1 MTATLDTPVREA
13 AAPAPAAVPAETA
26 RPTPY
31 RWRWLAYSAVL
42 ASTVMELLDSTI
54 VGVAAPAIR
63 ADLGG
68 SYASL
73 QWMAA
78 GYTLTLAVMLLIGGR
93 LGDLFGRKRM
103 LLIGVTGFTVAS
115 VACGLAV
122 SPEMLIAS
130 RVLQAAFSA
139 VMVPQGFGLIRDLF
153 PPNEMAKAWAVFGP
167 IMGLSAVVGPII
179 GGTLVDADLFG
190 TGWRSIFLVNVP
202 VGLFTLLVALR
213 FVPASQAIAR
223 SARLDLPGTVL
234 AATGTF
240 LLIYPLVQGRELGW
254 PAWTKVMLAA
264 SVVVLAVF
272 ARYQVRRKRSGS
284 TPIVEPSLFTRRAY
298 VAGVVFAL
306 IFFAAMA
313 GTFIAGIFLQV
324 GLGYTPMQASLAMAP
339 WAVGAVIGS
348 AFGGVKMPVLGRKIL
363 HIGLALMG
371 VGVLGLYVAYQLA
384 GVGVDGWDMIVP
396 NLVGGAGMGMIFVPL
411 FDIILGGVADHE
423 IGSANGVLGSI
434 EQLGIALGVAVL
446 GTVFFGILGGDGAS
460 HAGAGHANAAL
471 EAAGT
476 TALATVGLI
485 AAAFL
490 IGFLLPKKARV
501 GAHG

>member
-13 AAPAPAAVPAETA
+13 AAPTSAPAPAPVETA
-26 RPTPY
+26 PTAPY

-73 QWMAA
+73 QWMSA

-115 VACGLAV
+115 LACGLAL

-153 PPNEMAKAWAVFGP
+153 PPGEMAKAWAVFGP
-167 IMGLSAVVGPII
+167 IMGLSAVIGPIV

-190 TGWRSIFLVNVP
+190 TGWRSIFLVNLP
-202 VGLFTLLVALR
+202 VGVFTLFVASR
-213 FVPASQAIAR
+213 FLPATPATAR
-223 SARLDLPGTVL
+223 SSRLDLPGTML

-240 LLIYPLVQGRELGW
+240 LLIYPLVQGREQGW
-254 PAWTKVMLAA
+254 PTWMKAMLAA

-272 ARYQVRRKRSGS
+272 GRYQVRRKRAGS
-284 TPIVEPSLFTRRAY
+284 TPIVEPSLFTRRSY
-298 VAGVVFAL
+298 VAGVLFAL
-306 IFFAAMA
+306 VFFAALA

-348 AFGGVKMPVLGRKIL
+348 AFGGAKMAVLGRRIL

-384 GVGVDGWDMIVP
+384 GIGVDGWDMIVP

-446 GTVFFGILGGDGAS
+446 GTVFFGILDGGGAS
-460 HAGAGHANAAL
+460 HASAAL
-471 EAAGT
+471 DAAGT

-485 AAAFL
+485 VVGFL
-490 IGFLLPKKARV
+490 IGFLLPKKARA

>member
-1 MTATLDTPVREA
+1 MTATLDIPA
-13 AAPAPAAVPAETA
+13 AAPASAPTEAAPAAPA
-26 RPTPY
+26 PY

-42 ASTVMELLDSTI
+42 TSTVMELLDSTI

-103 LLIGVTGFTVAS
+103 LLIGVGGFTVAS
-115 VACGLAV
+115 LACAVAV
-122 SPEMLIAS
+122 SPEMLIGS

-139 VMVPQGFGLIRDLF
+139 IMVPQGFGLIRDLF
-153 PPNEMAKAWAVFGP
+153 PPKEMAKAWAVFGP
-167 IMGLSAVVGPII
+167 IMGLSAVIGPIV
-179 GGTLVDADLFG
+179 GGALVDADLFG
-190 TGWRSIFLVNVP
+190 TGWRSIFLVNLP
-202 VGLFTLLVALR
+202 VGVFTFLIGAKFL
-213 FVPASQAIAR
+213 PASTSATR
-223 SARLDLPGTVL
+223 SRLDLPGMLL
-234 AATGTF
+234 AGTGTF

-254 PAWTKVMLAA
+254 PTWTKAMLAA

-272 ARYQVRRKRSGS
+272 ARYQVRRKRSGA
-284 TPIVEPSLFTRRAY
+284 TPLVEPSLFARRSY
-298 VAGVVFAL
+298 VAGVLFAL

-339 WAVGAVIGS
+339 WAVGAIVGS
-348 AFGGVKMPVLGRKIL
+348 AFGGIKMATLGRKIL
-363 HIGLALMG
+363 HIGLAMMG
-371 VGVLGLYVAYQLA
+371 LGVLGLFVAYQLA
-384 GVGVDGWDMIVP
+384 GTGIGGWDLIVP

-423 IGSANGVLGSI
+423 IGSATGLLGSV

-446 GTVFFGILGGDGAS
+446 GTIFFGLLEGGENHAEAS
-460 HAGAGHANAAL
+460 L
-471 EAAGT
+471 DAAGT
-476 TALATVGLI
+476 TALATAGLI
-485 AAAFL
+485 LVGFL
-490 IGFLLPKKARV
+490 LGFLLPKKARP
-501 GAHG
+501 GHHG